1 MAISKTR
8 SKRLII
14 AACFTAL
21 YVVFCQ
27 SCMTMR
33 TSPEKTRDY
42 FAKANIAYTDSIAL
56 INNEP
61 VHYIA
66 TGDNKNPLLVFV
78 HGSPGSWDAFKKY
91 LTDSLLLKKYRMIS
105 VDRPGYGYSNYG
117 EASGIEHQCRQ
128 ITDLIRSLKPELP
141 VVLAGHSLGGPII
154 VKMAADNPDMFKDII
169 VLSGSVDADA
179 EGAEKWRYVIKHKPL
194 RYFIPGAMRT
204 SNDEIWMFKQGIT
217 TLQPV
222 LKNITCDVV
231 IIHGT
236 KDPLVPYSNVAYMQN
251 EFINA
256 KSVIV
261 IPIKDAN
268 HFIPWE
274 HFEVIRGALL
284 GLKL

>member
-14 AACFTAL
+14 AASFLAIYL
-21 YVVFCQ
+21 IFCQ

-33 TSPEKTRDY
+33 TSPKKTEEY
-42 FAKANIAYTDSIAL
+42 FAKANITYIDSIAI
-56 INNEP
+56 INKQP
-61 VHYIA
+61 LHYIA
-66 TGDNKNPLLVFV
+66 TGDVKKPLLVFV

-91 LTDSLLLKKYRMIS
+91 LTDNLLLQKYRMIS
-105 VDRPGYGYSNYG
+105 VDRPGYGYSDYG

-128 ITDLIRSLKPELP
+128 ITDLIKSLKPELP

-154 VKMAADNPDMFKDII
+154 VKMAADNPAMFTDIV

-194 RYFIPGAMRT
+194 RYFIPGALRT
-204 SNDEIWMFKQGIT
+204 SNDEIWMFKQDVT
-217 TLQPV
+217 ALQPV
-222 LKNITCDVV
+222 LKNIICDVV

-236 KDPLVPYSNVAYMQN
+236 KDPLVPYSNVTYMQK
-251 EFINA
+251 EFVNA
-256 KSVIV
+256 KSVTV

-274 HFEVIRGALL
+274 HFEEIRGALL
-284 GLKL
+284 ELKL